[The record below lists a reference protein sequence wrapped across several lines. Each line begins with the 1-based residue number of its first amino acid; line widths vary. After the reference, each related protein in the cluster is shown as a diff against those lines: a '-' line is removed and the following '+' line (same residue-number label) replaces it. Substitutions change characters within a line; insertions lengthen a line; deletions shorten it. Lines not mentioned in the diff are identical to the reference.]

1 MRSMWLSRT
10 VNLIEVEQL
19 MNAVAQSPVSA
30 LLLDYDGTLAP
41 FCLNRQQAL
50 PYPGIPALLQ

>member
-1 MRSMWLSRT
+1 MRSMGLSRT
-10 VNLIEVEQL
+10 VNPIEVEQF

-50 PYPGIPALLQ
+50 PIRE

>member
-1 MRSMWLSRT
+1 
-10 VNLIEVEQL
+10 
-19 MNAVAQSPVSA
+19 MNAVAQSPVSV

-50 PYPGIPALLQ
+50 PYPGMTALLQEIIV